1 MVYSQMLFA
10 LFWERVVWG
19 TVPKWLSIV
28 GSVMI
33 LGSVIFVGVRKSKKT
48 VPKKELVVR
57 DEEVGFLQE
66 AEEREREQEQE
77 YERERQQ
84 EQEQQRE
91 VENGV
96 AGAPIRL

>member
-19 TVPKWLSIV
+19 TAPKWLSIV

-33 LGSVIFVGVRKSKKT
+33 LGSVIFVGVMKSKQT
-48 VPKKELVVR
+48 VPKKDVVVR

-66 AEEREREQEQE
+66 AAEREREQEQE
-77 YERERQQ
+77 YEQERIQ

-91 VENGV
+91 VGS
-96 AGAPIRL
+96 GSTDAPVRL